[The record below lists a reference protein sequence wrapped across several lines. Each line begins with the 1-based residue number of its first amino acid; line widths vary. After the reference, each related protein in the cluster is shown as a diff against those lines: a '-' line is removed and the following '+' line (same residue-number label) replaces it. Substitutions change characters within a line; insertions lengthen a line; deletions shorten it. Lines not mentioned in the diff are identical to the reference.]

1 MSRPHSSLARRI
13 CDRPFA
19 RRRALGVA
27 GFVIFL
33 FSGSAALAGLR
44 IAIAPFANDL
54 HSPRVA
60 ERLSQRISE
69 REPERLLA
77 PGAFVADPGIS
88 PSPAAVR
95 RWAYNAAVDTL
106 VVGEVVA
113 PTEFEEGRVEVVLR
127 SGHSGA
133 EEARLSESFD
143 RERDLDAAVGRLAVE
158 MFEALG
164 WSPAESPAAVK
175 PRTDGIAAVEE
186 EAEAGRGLDAGLI
199 GEGFDD
205 GAPIEIKADEAEIVN
220 RAQGRELLFEHNVLV
235 KQANVTLRS
244 DRLEASYK
252 RGESEPE
259 RLVAQGR
266 VSVDQ
271 GDRRAKCDR
280 AIYLRSARRLTC
292 SGHAELVQG
301 CDVVRGESIRFDL
314 ADDRARVEGA
324 ASIVIRPEA
333 DGGGCVDMKEV
344 L

>member
-1 MSRPHSSLARRI
+1 MAACLLFS
-13 CDRPFA
+13 
-19 RRRALGVA
+19 
-27 GFVIFL
+27 
-33 FSGSAALAGLR
+33 FSGSEALAGLR
-44 IAIAPFANDL
+44 LAIAPFANDP

-60 ERLSQRISE
+60 ERLAERISE
-69 REPERLLA
+69 RELERLLA

-88 PSPAAVR
+88 PTPAAVR

-113 PTEFEEGRVEVVLR
+113 PTEFERGRVEVVLR

-133 EEARLSESFD
+133 EEARFSEGFD
-143 RERDLDAAVGRLAVE
+143 SEDALDTAVGSLATEVLA
-158 MFEALG
+158 ALG
-164 WSPAESPAAVK
+164 WSAADDRSATTPQGDAPAAS
-175 PRTDGIAAVEE
+175 EE
-186 EAEAGRGLDAGLI
+186 ESESGRGLDAGLV

-205 GAPIEIKADEAEIVN
+205 DAPIEIKADEAEIVN
-220 RAQGRELLFEHNVLV
+220 REQGRELLFEHNVLV

-259 RLVAQGR
+259 RLVALGR

-324 ASIVIRPEA
+324 ASIVIRPETES
-333 DGGGCVDMKEV
+333 GGCVDMKGV